1 MALTTLQ
8 KLNIASI
15 SEYLSHVDIQ
25 KKGLN
30 GGGVPLDLP
39 QKIYT
44 IRKSIAYWYALDPS
58 DTTLTA
64 TGNYLMA
71 LCGLYGLEA
80 QQITVGSGSVATIT
94 GLSTTPLPYDFIVS
108 GSSFIVTGATSKT
121 ITAFIGYNIQFS
133 RGGIVQNTTDVG
145 DGSTYYGWDR
155 NTGTFVLSAAAG
167 VGELFRIIAV

>member
-15 SEYLSHVDIQ
+15 SEYLSNVDI
-25 KKGLN
+25 KKRGLY
-30 GGGVPLDLP
+30 GGGVPLNLP
-39 QKIYT
+39 QKIY
-44 IRKSIAYWYALDPS
+44 ILRKSIAYWYSLDPS

-64 TGNYLMA
+64 TSNYLMA

-80 QQITVGSGSVATIT
+80 QQITLGSGSVATIS

-108 GSSFIVTGATSKT
+108 GSSFIITGETSKT
-121 ITAFIGYNIQFS
+121 ITAFVGYNIQFS
-133 RGGIVQNTTDVG
+133 RNGIVQNTTDVG

-155 NTGTFVLSAAAG
+155 STGTFTLSAAASAD
-167 VGELFRIIAV
+167 ELFRIIAV